1 MLKNGNINSIIEI
14 VLVMKRGI
22 SMGEIKVLISEEEL
36 QKRVEEIAKQME
48 TEYAGK
54 ELILICILKGSIFF
68 TVDLAK
74 KINGD
79 VKIEFIRVSSYNDGT
94 ESSGEIKMKLDL
106 KDSIQGKDV
115 IVIEDIIDTGRT
127 LSYLIEYLK
136 MKKPNS
142 VKLCALLDK
151 PDRRVIDVKVDYT
164 GFQIPDKFVIGY
176 GLDYDEKYRNLPY
189 VGYIEA

>member
-1 MLKNGNINSIIEI
+1 
-14 VLVMKRGI
+14 
-22 SMGEIKVLISEEEL
+22 MGEIKVLISEEEL
-36 QKRVEEIAKQME
+36 QKRVEEIAKQIE
-48 TEYAGK
+48 TEYKGK

-74 KINGD
+74 RINED

-164 GFQIPDKFVIGY
+164 GFQIPDKFVVGY

>member
-1 MLKNGNINSIIEI
+1 MEDL
-14 VLVMKRGI
+14 
-22 SMGEIKVLISEEEL
+22 KVLINEKEL
-36 QKRVEEIAKQME
+36 RTRINEIAKQIE
-48 TEYAGK
+48 EEYKGK
-54 ELILICILKGSIFF
+54 EITLICILKGSVFF

-74 KINGD
+74 SINGD
-79 VKIEFIRVSSYNDGT
+79 VKLEFIRVSSYNDGT

-142 VKLCALLDK
+142 IKLCALLDK

-164 GFQIPDKFVIGY
+164 GFQIPDKFVVGY
-176 GLDYDEKYRNLPY
+176 GLDFDERYRNLPY
-189 VGYIEA
+189 VGYIEH

>member
-1 MLKNGNINSIIEI
+1 ME
-14 VLVMKRGI
+14 
-22 SMGEIKVLISEEEL
+22 EIKVLIDEQKL
-36 QKRVEEIAKQME
+36 QTRIEEIADQIQK
-48 TEYAGK
+48 EYKGK

-74 KINGD
+74 RITGD

-127 LSYLIEYLK
+127 LSYG
-136 MKKPNS
+136 S
-142 VKLCALLDK
+142 
-151 PDRRVIDVKVDYT
+151 
-164 GFQIPDKFVIGY
+164 
-176 GLDYDEKYRNLPY
+176 
-189 VGYIEA
+189 

>member
-1 MLKNGNINSIIEI
+1 MDN
-14 VLVMKRGI
+14 
-22 SMGEIKVLISEEEL
+22 IKVLISEEKL
-36 QKRVEEIAKQME
+36 QERVEKIAKQIE

-74 KINGD
+74 RIKGD
-79 VKIEFIRVSSYNDGT
+79 VKLEFIRVSSYNDGT

-151 PDRRVIDVKVDYT
+151 PERRVIDVKVDYT
-164 GFQIPDKFVIGY
+164 GFQIPDKFVVGY
-176 GLDYDEKYRNLPY
+176 GLDYDEKYRNLPF
-189 VGYIEA
+189 VGHIEA

>member
-1 MLKNGNINSIIEI
+1 MDD
-14 VLVMKRGI
+14 
-22 SMGEIKVLISEEEL
+22 IKVLIDEEKL
-36 QKRVEEIAKQME
+36 QKRVDEIADQIQK
-48 TEYAGK
+48 EYKGR
-54 ELILICILKGSIFF
+54 EIILICILKGSIFF
-68 TVDLAK
+68 TVDLARRIK
-74 KINGD
+74 GD

-151 PDRRVIDVKVDYT
+151 PERRVIDVKVDYT

>member
-1 MLKNGNINSIIEI
+1 MDD
-14 VLVMKRGI
+14 
-22 SMGEIKVLISEEEL
+22 IKVLIDEEKL
-36 QKRVEEIAKQME
+36 QKRVDEIADQIQK
-48 TEYAGK
+48 EYKGR
-54 ELILICILKGSIFF
+54 EIILICILKGSIFF
-68 TVDLAK
+68 TVDLARRIK
-74 KINGD
+74 GD

-151 PDRRVIDVKVDYT
+151 PDRRTINVTVDYT
-164 GFQIPDKFVIGY
+164 GFQIPDKFVVGY
-176 GLDYDEKYRNLPY
+176 GLDFDERYRNLPY
-189 VGYIEA
+189 VGYIES

>member
-1 MLKNGNINSIIEI
+1 MEDL
-14 VLVMKRGI
+14 
-22 SMGEIKVLISEEEL
+22 KVLINEKEL
-36 QKRVEEIAKQME
+36 HSRIDEIAKQIE
-48 TEYAGK
+48 KEYKGK
-54 ELILICILKGSIFF
+54 EITLICILKGSVFF

-74 KINGD
+74 RINGD
-79 VKIEFIRVSSYNDGT
+79 VKLEFIRVSSYNDGT

-127 LSYLIEYLK
+127 LAYLIEYLK

-164 GFQIPDKFVIGY
+164 GFQIPDKFVVGY
-176 GLDYDEKYRNLPY
+176 GLDFDERYRNLPY
-189 VGYIEA
+189 VGYIEH